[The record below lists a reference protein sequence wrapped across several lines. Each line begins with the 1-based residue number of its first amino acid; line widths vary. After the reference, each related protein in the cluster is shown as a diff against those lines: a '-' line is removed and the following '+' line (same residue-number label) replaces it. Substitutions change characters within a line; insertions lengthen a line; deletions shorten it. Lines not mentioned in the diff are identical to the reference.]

1 MGCGDREGGA
11 GFGMMVAKE
20 GRLVGADWIAMRA
33 EYITTDTSYRKLA
46 EKYGVSGTQVSNR
59 GKAEKWP
66 EERERY
72 LSRILAKSVEKSG
85 RKKADQLARIDR
97 VTDKLLDKLEKAVE
111 ELEIHLVTNTR
122 KEKVI
127 EYNNDRRPDKPTKEV
142 IHENEEIVQ
151 VTGIVDKAGLR
162 QISAALKD
170 IKEIKMLR
178 TQLDEQEQK
187 ARIANLE
194 RQANKEEAAREA
206 VEVILDGGL
215 EDYVG

>member
-1 MGCGDREGGA
+1 M
-11 GFGMMVAKE
+11 
-20 GRLVGADWIAMRA
+20 GADWIAMRA
-33 EYITTDTSYRKLA
+33 EYITTDTSYRRLA

-59 GKAEKWP
+59 GKAERWP

-72 LSRILAKSVEKSG
+72 LSNVLAKSVAKSE
-85 RKKADQLARIDR
+85 RKKADQMARIDR

-127 EYNNDRRPDKPTKEV
+127 EYHNDMRPDKPTKEV
-142 IHENEEIVQ
+142 IQENEEIVQ
-151 VTGIVDKAGLR
+151 VVGIVDKAGAR

-178 TQLDEQEQK
+178 SALDEQEQE
-187 ARIANLE
+187 ARIESLRRKNEADNNTANE
-194 RQANKEEAAREA
+194 VVVRFMAGEEEWN
-206 VEVILDGGL
+206 E
-215 EDYVG
+215 

>member
-1 MGCGDREGGA
+1 MG
-11 GFGMMVAKE
+11 V
-20 GRLVGADWIAMRA
+20 DWIAMRA

-59 GKAEKWP
+59 GKAERWP

-72 LSRILAKSVEKSG
+72 LSNVLAKSVAKSE
-85 RKKADQLARIDR
+85 RKKADQMARIDR

-111 ELEIHLVTNTR
+111 ELEIHLVTHTR
-122 KEKVI
+122 KEKTI
-127 EYNNDRRPDKPTKEV
+127 EYTDLRPDKPKREV
-142 IHENEEIVQ
+142 INETEELLQ
-151 VTGIVDKAGLR
+151 VAGIVDKAGLR

-178 TQLDEQEQK
+178 SALDEQEQQ

-215 EDYVG
+215 EDYVV

>member
-1 MGCGDREGGA
+1 M
-11 GFGMMVAKE
+11 
-20 GRLVGADWIAMRA
+20 GADWTAMRA

-72 LSRILAKSVEKSG
+72 LSNVLAKSVAKSE
-85 RKKADQLARIDR
+85 RKKADQIARIDR
-97 VTDKLLDKLEKAVE
+97 VTDRLLDKLEKAVE

-127 EYNNDRRPDKPTKEV
+127 EYNTDRRPDKPTKEV
-142 IHENEEIVQ
+142 IHENEEIIQ

-162 QISAALKD
+162 QITAALRD

-178 TQLDEQEQK
+178 SALDEQEQE
-187 ARIANLE
+187 ARIDSLKRRNEAEKDTADEVVVRFL
-194 RQANKEEAAREA
+194 AGEEEWN
-206 VEVILDGGL
+206 E
-215 EDYVG
+215 

>member
-1 MGCGDREGGA
+1 M
-11 GFGMMVAKE
+11 
-20 GRLVGADWIAMRA
+20 GADWIAMRA

-72 LSRILAKSVEKSG
+72 LSNVLAKSVAKSE
-85 RKKADQLARIDR
+85 RKKADQMARIDR

-127 EYNNDRRPDKPTKEV
+127 EYNNSLRPDKPTKET
-142 IHENEEIVQ
+142 ILENEEIVQ
-151 VTGIVDKAGLR
+151 VVGIVDKAGLR
-162 QISAALKD
+162 QITAALRD

-178 TQLDEQEQK
+178 TALDEREQK
-187 ARIANLE
+187 ARIDNLE
-194 RQANKEEAAREA
+194 RQASKEEQRREA